1 MNIYELEAKTG
12 VVFTPEEFR
21 KIELVFMNTRAIGT
35 QERLIKIL
43 EHGGMTF
50 IEILYSLVEERGNL
64 IETVGELKTE
74 LSDAKKENRRLRE
87 FRDAIIKE
95 AEKYH

>member
-1 MNIYELEAKTG
+1 MNMYELEAKTG
-12 VVFTPEEFR
+12 AAFTPEEFR

>member
-1 MNIYELEAKTG
+1 MNIDELEAKTG
-12 VVFTPEEFR
+12 AVFTPEEFR
-21 KIELVFMNTRAIGT
+21 KIERVCMNTRAIGT